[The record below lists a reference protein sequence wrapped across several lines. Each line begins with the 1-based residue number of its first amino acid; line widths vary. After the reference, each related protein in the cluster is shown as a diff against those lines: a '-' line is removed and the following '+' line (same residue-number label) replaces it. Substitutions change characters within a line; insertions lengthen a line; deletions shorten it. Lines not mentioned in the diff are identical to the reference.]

1 MRLAAPRQTIPFV
14 LEPAPS
20 TVNGFDSNVN
30 IVTTRSN
37 RDLYTI
43 GVGVDAVK
51 LIKTMTLQNK
61 SKSNSS
67 PGGSTKTPE
76 GNPSQPASSTQQPNR

>member
-61 SKSNSS
+61 SNSS